1 MTTPSWPQ
9 FSRLTATPE
18 LFDAIDALGVEVPP
32 EGRPRSF
39 AAYRN
44 DGATLRVNVE
54 HYKDLGAYGFVVCA
68 DGSSR
73 YLSSAKAIRQALRVP
88 YGSPTAKAL
97 TRFLAW
103 WGMGADAAV
112 VMEPQEE
119 TKMIT

>member
-1 MTTPSWPQ
+1 MTPSWPK

-39 AAYRN
+39 VAYR
-44 DGATLRVNVE
+44 DDDATLRVNFE
-54 HYKDLGAYGFVVCA
+54 HYKDLGAHGFVVYA

-73 YLSSAKAIRQALRVP
+73 YLSSAKAIRQALKIP

-103 WGMGADAAV
+103 WGMGADAVPV
-112 VMEPQEE
+112 VEPQEQ
-119 TKMIT
+119 TKTII